1 LSTSPYFSCD
11 IHVWD
16 LDTPAPPPVIVW

>member
-11 IHVWD
+11 VHIWD